1 MGNVSVCPQLTLTDA
16 PRHSPFAGL
25 HFLCGGIQSCVFSIW
40 QCIISLHRN
49 LACRDCLRE
58 EELKYAT
65 LRFRSQELGAPARLL
80 EPPEESKQQPTRPPI
95 VSRKTTIPLLNLPQH
110 NSSQLGE

>member
-1 MGNVSVCPQLTLTDA
+1 VFFRFGSAL
-16 PRHSPFAGL
+16 S
-25 HFLCGGIQSCVFSIW
+25 LCIA
-40 QCIISLHRN
+40 ISLVGIALEKKN
-49 LACRDCLRE
+49 LGLRRE
-58 EELKYAT
+58 MSRQHFQMDVLIEKYAT